1 MEEFKD
7 AQKTEELLNEIN
19 EDIKKELSEERYK
32 HSVGVMKKAEKLA
45 KIYKVNISE
54 AKLVGL
60 AHDIAK
66 EMPKESKL
74 KYVEEN
80 NIKID
85 EIEKIN
91 IGLLH
96 GKIGADICKK
106 RYDFSTD
113 MQKAIEYHTTGNPNM
128 NMLAKIIFVADK
140 TEEGRSY
147 SNAERQKELE
157 ELRQISTIDINKAV
171 QIAIDESIVY
181 TIQKGGLIH
190 PDGIATR
197 NKLLSEKFVTM

>member
-19 EDIKKELSEERYK
+19 EDIRKELSEERYK
-32 HSVGVMKKAEKLA
+32 HSVGVMKKAEELA
-45 KIYKVNISE
+45 EIYKVNSNE

-66 EMPKESKL
+66 EMDKDAKL

-106 RYDFSTD
+106 RYGFSTD

-128 NMLAKIIFVADK
+128 DILAKIIFVADK
-140 TEEGRSY
+140 IEEGRNY
-147 SNAERQKELE
+147 SIVERQEELE
-157 ELRQISTIDINKAV
+157 KLRQISAIDINKAV
-171 QIAIDESIVY
+171 LIAIDESIIY
-181 TIQKGGLIH
+181 TIQKGRLIH

-197 NKLLSEKFVTM
+197 NKLISEKL

>member
-1 MEEFKD
+1 MEYENIK
-7 AQKTEELLNEIN
+7 N
-19 EDIKKELSEERYK
+19 DIKQILSEKRYT
-32 HSVGVMKKAEKLA
+32 HSIGVAKRAEELA
-45 KIYKVNISE
+45 KIYGIDEEK
-54 AKLVGL
+54 AKIVGV

-66 EMPKESKL
+66 EMPKEEA
-74 KYVEEN
+74 YRYAEEN
-80 NIKID
+80 NIELD
-85 EIEKIN
+85 EIEKLN
-91 IGLLH
+91 PKLLH
-96 GKIGADICKK
+96 SKIGADICKK

-157 ELRQISTIDINKAV
+157 ELRQISTIDIDKAV
-171 QIAIDESIVY
+171 QIAIDESIIY

>member
-32 HSVGVMKKAEKLA
+32 HSVGVMKKAEELA
-45 KIYKVNISE
+45 KIYRVNISE

-66 EMPKESKL
+66 EMPKEAKF
-74 KYVEEN
+74 KYVEEK

-147 SNAERQKELE
+147 SNAERQKEL
-157 ELRQISTIDINKAV
+157 
-171 QIAIDESIVY
+171 
-181 TIQKGGLIH
+181 
-190 PDGIATR
+190 
-197 NKLLSEKFVTM
+197 

>member
-1 MEEFKD
+1 MRKKMKEEMSLEKIEKD
-7 AQKTEELLNEIN
+7 VKMRMSEKRFIHSQGVKKRIEE
-19 EDIKKELSEERYK
+19 
-32 HSVGVMKKAEKLA
+32 LA
-45 KIYKVNISE
+45 KIYHIDVETAKKVGI
-54 AKLVGL
+54 
-60 AHDIAK
+60 AHDVAK
-66 EMPKESKL
+66 EMS
-74 KYVEEN
+74 VEESMQYVKEN
-80 NIKID
+80 GIILDDMEKKIPY
-85 EIEKIN
+85 
-91 IGLLH
+91 LLH
-96 GKIGADICKK
+96 GKIGADYCKK
-106 RYDFSTD
+106 KYGFTKE

-157 ELRQISTIDINKAV
+157 ELRQISTIDIDKAV
-171 QIAIDESIVY
+171 QIAIDESIIY

>member
-1 MEEFKD
+1 M
-7 AQKTEELLNEIN
+7 T
-19 EDIKKELSEERYK
+19 KETR
-32 HSVGVMKKAEKLA
+32 
-45 KIYKVNISE
+45 
-54 AKLVGL
+54 
-60 AHDIAK
+60 
-66 EMPKESKL
+66 L

-80 NIKID
+80 NIKVN

-106 RYDFSTD
+106 RYGFSTD

-128 NMLAKIIFVADK
+128 DILAKIIFVADK
-140 TEEGRSY
+140 IEEGRNY
-147 SNAERQKELE
+147 SIVERQEELE
-157 ELRQISTIDINKAV
+157 KLRQISAIDINKAV
-171 QIAIDESIVY
+171 LIAIDESIIY
-181 TIQKGGLIH
+181 TIQKGRLIH